1 MDRRIFV
8 NYSSIR
14 KSAAMD
20 NPHVQGVFGCEQSS
34 HRFANLPF
42 EKILRCF
49 TCETSKENFL
59 SFPISSSND
68 LSDCEERGKSRER
81 EKGDTQRVKENVC
94 HLLLAFLVSWQFSG
108 ALMWSTIPEE
118 NETTCRVLASPA
130 SVVVALATSFLGE
143 ERSLGTRL
151 SVSIDHSSL
160 FVTPKFCIRIVFSF
174 SWELKCAQEKL
185 KTMLMQTF
193 GVINKSIIV
202 CYGISG
208 EFNSH
213 S

>member
-34 HRFANLPF
+34 HHFANLPF
-42 EKILRCF
+42 EKI
-49 TCETSKENFL
+49 FL

-68 LSDCEERGKSRER
+68 LSDCEERAISRER
-81 EKGDTQRVKENVC
+81 EKGDTQRVKENVF
-94 HLLLAFLVSWQFSG
+94 HLLLAFLVAWQFSG
-108 ALMWSTIPEE
+108 ALMWSARSTIPEE

-130 SVVVALATSFLGE
+130 TVVVALATSFLGE

-151 SVSIDHSSL
+151 SVSIDHSRKYHNI
-160 FVTPKFCIRIVFSF
+160 P
-174 SWELKCAQEKL
+174 
-185 KTMLMQTF
+185 
-193 GVINKSIIV
+193 
-202 CYGISG
+202 
-208 EFNSH
+208 
-213 S
+213 